1 MQSEKSE
8 KHILKINLH
17 PHDALRQVIPESDL
31 KQDLEWDKIADLMH
45 NTMEKADGLGLAA
58 NQVSIGAR
66 MFTMRSRKTFI
77 NPKIIE
83 KSENYTLTEEGC
95 LSFPGIFCKIKRHTE
110 IRARFSD
117 WQNNTDT
124 FKFREVTAQ
133 VFQHEYD
140 HLEGITFRQRANSI
154 HWQKAKKEKLKLDR
168 LRKKNEREKR
178 TFI

>member
-1 MQSEKSE
+1 MQSGKSE

-95 LSFPGIFCKIKRHTE
+95 LSFPNLFFTVQRPEWVVVEWYDENLKKTV
-110 IRARFSD
+110 D
-117 WQNNTDT
+117 
-124 FKFREVTAQ
+124 KFGDIWAKCI
-133 VFQHEYD
+133 QHEID
-140 HLEGITFRQRANSI
+140 HLDGKLFIDHVSKLKYER
-154 HWQKAKKEKLKLDR
+154 AKKKQRKINDR
-168 LRKKNEREKR
+168 TR
-178 TFI
+178 